1 MPNDRRVTAPAA
13 MPNKPLRLSAIAARP
28 TDVPARN
35 VGAMLSPNCWRCRHY
50 VAWADALPD
59 SLQDTATAEA
69 LQAIV
74 DLDLD
79 LLATIEPPRGY
90 GRD

>member
-1 MPNDRRVTAPAA
+1 
-13 MPNKPLRLSAIAARP
+13 
-28 TDVPARN
+28 
-35 VGAMLSPNCWRCRHY
+35 
-50 VAWADALPD
+50 
-59 SLQDTATAEA
+59 

-79 LLATIEPPRGY
+79 LLAAIEPPRGY